1 MPVASGVR
9 GRRRAEC
16 LLEGPEVWP
25 ATAKAVTWW
34 NCAISNSAPLRSST
48 PPEQVNSAIAA
59 DGPAP
64 PGRATD
70 AVDRGGVVVVLQV
83 EPQRTA
89 PARRM
94 DRSCPGSH
102 ESGPEVS
109 VRCSRE
115 HAHPGGIGAGLI
127 VDLRTTEPGLV
138 GPGRSNLDRPAPVGA
153 RCADSP

>member
-1 MPVASGVR
+1 MASDGEGSHLVELCDLELGAVAQQHAAQAGEQCDR
-9 GRRRAEC
+9 GGR
-16 LLEGPEVWP
+16 
-25 ATAKAVTWW
+25 T
-34 NCAISNSAPLRSST
+34 RS
-48 PPEQVNSAIAA
+48 
-59 DGPAP
+59 

-70 AVDRGGVVVVLQV
+70 AVDRGGVVVVLQA

-89 PARRM
+89 PARLM
-94 DRSCPGSH
+94 DRSSSGSH

-115 HAHPGGIGAGLI
+115 HTHPGGIEAGLI

-138 GPGRSNLDRPAPVGA
+138 GPGRSNLDRRAPVRV